1 MALSELSLS
10 RFNTFTGLMRFEL
23 IDKKKLRREYSFGS
37 LDQSELEVTPYLQF
51 VKWFKEAENSDQ
63 IIEPNAMTISTVD
76 ENSFPSSR
84 VVLLKQIKERSL
96 IFFTNY
102 NSDKGKSLDKNA
114 NICASFYWPPLERQ
128 VIIKGYAK
136 KISSVES
143 EDYFNSRPFESQAAA
158 IISNQSEDID
168 SYESLLEKYN
178 SFIEQNKNTK
188 LNRPN
193 NWGGIEIFINQIEF
207 WQGRKNRL
215 HNRVL
220 CNFQKDTWEYKLLS
234 P

>member
-1 MALSELSLS
+1 MELFNYRKSYTKDKLSINDIGDNPIE
-10 RFNTFTGLMRFEL
+10 F
-23 IDKKKLRREYSFGS
+23 
-37 LDQSELEVTPYLQF
+37 F

-76 ENSFPSSR
+76 ENYFPSSR

-102 NSDKGKSLDKNA
+102 NSNKGKSLDKNK

-128 VIIKGYAK
+128 VIIKGSAK

-143 EDYFNSRPFESQAAA
+143 ENYFNSRPFESQAAA

-178 SFIEQNKNTK
+178 SFIEQNKNSK
-188 LNRPN
+188 LKRPN

-220 CNFQKDTWEYKLLS
+220 CNFQKDTWDYKLLS

>member
-1 MALSELSLS
+1 MELFNYRKSYTKDKLSI
-10 RFNTFTGLMRFEL
+10 NDIGGNP
-23 IDKKKLRREYSFGS
+23 IDF
-37 LDQSELEVTPYLQF
+37 F

-76 ENSFPSSR
+76 ENSSPSSR

-102 NSDKGKSLDKNA
+102 NSNKGKSLDKNE

-128 VIIKGYAK
+128 VIIKGNAK

-188 LNRPN
+188 LKRPN

-207 WQGRKNRL
+207 WQGRNNRL

>member
-1 MALSELSLS
+1 MELFNYRKSYTKDKLSI
-10 RFNTFTGLMRFEL
+10 NDIGGNP
-23 IDKKKLRREYSFGS
+23 IDF
-37 LDQSELEVTPYLQF
+37 F

-76 ENSFPSSR
+76 ENSSPSSR

-102 NSDKGKSLDKNA
+102 NSNKGKSLDKNE

-128 VIIKGYAK
+128 VIIKGNAK
-136 KISSVES
+136 KISSIES

-168 SYESLLEKYN
+168 TYESLLEKYN

-188 LNRPN
+188 LKRPN

-220 CNFQKDTWEYKLLS
+220 CNFQKDTWDYKLLS

>member
-1 MALSELSLS
+1 MEL
-10 RFNTFTGLMRFEL
+10 FNYRKSYTKDKFSINDIGDNP
-23 IDKKKLRREYSFGS
+23 IDF
-37 LDQSELEVTPYLQF
+37 F

-76 ENSFPSSR
+76 ENYSPSSR

-102 NSDKGKSLDKNA
+102 NSNKGKSLDKNE

-128 VIIKGYAK
+128 VIIKGNAK

-188 LNRPN
+188 LKRPN

>member
-1 MALSELSLS
+1 MELFNYRKSYTKDKLSI
-10 RFNTFTGLMRFEL
+10 NDIGDNP
-23 IDKKKLRREYSFGS
+23 IDF
-37 LDQSELEVTPYLQF
+37 F

-102 NSDKGKSLDKNA
+102 NSNKGKSLDKNE

-220 CNFQKDTWEYKLLS
+220 CNFQKDTWDYKLLS

>member
-1 MALSELSLS
+1 MELFNYRKSYTKNKLSI
-10 RFNTFTGLMRFEL
+10 NDIGDNP
-23 IDKKKLRREYSFGS
+23 IDF
-37 LDQSELEVTPYLQF
+37 F

-102 NSDKGKSLDKNA
+102 NSNKGKSLDKNE

-143 EDYFNSRPFESQAAA
+143 EDYFNSRPFESKAAA

-188 LNRPN
+188 LKRPN

>member
-1 MALSELSLS
+1 MELFNYRKSYTKDKLSM
-10 RFNTFTGLMRFEL
+10 NDIGDNP
-23 IDKKKLRREYSFGS
+23 IDF
-37 LDQSELEVTPYLQF
+37 F

-102 NSDKGKSLDKNA
+102 NSNKGKSLDKNE

-128 VIIKGYAK
+128 VIIKGNAK

-178 SFIEQNKNTK
+178 SFIEKNKNTK
-188 LNRPN
+188 LKRPN

>member
-1 MALSELSLS
+1 MMELFNYRKSYTKDKLSM
-10 RFNTFTGLMRFEL
+10 NDIGDNP
-23 IDKKKLRREYSFGS
+23 IDF
-37 LDQSELEVTPYLQF
+37 F

-102 NSDKGKSLDKNA
+102 NSNKGKSLDKNE

-188 LNRPN
+188 LKRPN

>member
-1 MALSELSLS
+1 M
-10 RFNTFTGLMRFEL
+10 NDIGDNP
-23 IDKKKLRREYSFGS
+23 IDF
-37 LDQSELEVTPYLQF
+37 F

-102 NSDKGKSLDKNA
+102 NSNKGKSLDKNE

-188 LNRPN
+188 LKRPN

>member
-1 MALSELSLS
+1 MELFNYRKSYTKDKLSI
-10 RFNTFTGLMRFEL
+10 NDIGDNP
-23 IDKKKLRREYSFGS
+23 IDF
-37 LDQSELEVTPYLQF
+37 F

-102 NSDKGKSLDKNA
+102 NSNKGKSLDKNE

-128 VIIKGYAK
+128 VIIKGNAK
-136 KISSVES
+136 KISSIES

-178 SFIEQNKNTK
+178 SFIDQNKNTK
-188 LNRPN
+188 LKRPN

>member
-1 MALSELSLS
+1 MMELFNYRKSYTKDKLSI
-10 RFNTFTGLMRFEL
+10 NDIGDNP
-23 IDKKKLRREYSFGS
+23 IDF
-37 LDQSELEVTPYLQF
+37 F

-102 NSDKGKSLDKNA
+102 NSNKGKSLDKNE

-128 VIIKGYAK
+128 VIIKGNAK
-136 KISSVES
+136 KISSIES

-188 LNRPN
+188 LKRPN

>member
-1 MALSELSLS
+1 MELFNYRKSYTKNKLSINDIGDNPVD
-10 RFNTFTGLMRFEL
+10 F
-23 IDKKKLRREYSFGS
+23 
-37 LDQSELEVTPYLQF
+37 F

-102 NSDKGKSLDKNA
+102 NSNKGKSLDKNE

-178 SFIEQNKNTK
+178 SFIEKNKNTK
-188 LNRPN
+188 LKRPN

-220 CNFQKDTWEYKLLS
+220 CNFQKDTWDYKLLS

>member
-1 MALSELSLS
+1 MELFNYRKSYNKDKLSINDIGENPIN
-10 RFNTFTGLMRFEL
+10 F
-23 IDKKKLRREYSFGS
+23 
-37 LDQSELEVTPYLQF
+37 F

-102 NSDKGKSLDKNA
+102 NSNKGKSLDKNK

-168 SYESLLEKYN
+168 SYESLLEIYN

-188 LNRPN
+188 LKKPN

-220 CNFQKDTWEYKLLS
+220 CNFQDDTWEYKLLS

>member
-1 MALSELSLS
+1 MELFNYRKSYTKDKLSI
-10 RFNTFTGLMRFEL
+10 NDIGGNP
-23 IDKKKLRREYSFGS
+23 IDF
-37 LDQSELEVTPYLQF
+37 F

-102 NSDKGKSLDKNA
+102 NSNKGKSLDKNE

-128 VIIKGYAK
+128 VIIKGNAK
-136 KISSVES
+136 KISSIES

>member
-1 MALSELSLS
+1 MELFNYRKSYTKDKLSI
-10 RFNTFTGLMRFEL
+10 NDIGDNP
-23 IDKKKLRREYSFGS
+23 IDF
-37 LDQSELEVTPYLQF
+37 F

-76 ENSFPSSR
+76 ENSIPSSR

-96 IFFTNY
+96 VFFTNY
-102 NSDKGKSLDKNA
+102 NSNKGKSLDKNE

-128 VIIKGYAK
+128 VIIKGNAK
-136 KISSVES
+136 KISKVES
-143 EDYFNSRPFESQAAA
+143 EDYFDSRPFESQAAA

-168 SYESLLEKYN
+168 SYESLLEIYN

-188 LNRPN
+188 LKRPN

-220 CNFQKDTWEYKLLS
+220 CNFQKDSWEYKLLS

>member
-1 MALSELSLS
+1 MELFNYRKSYTKDKLSI
-10 RFNTFTGLMRFEL
+10 NDIGDNP
-23 IDKKKLRREYSFGS
+23 IDF
-37 LDQSELEVTPYLQF
+37 F

-102 NSDKGKSLDKNA
+102 NSNKGKSLDRNE

-143 EDYFNSRPFESQAAA
+143 EDYFNSRPFESKAAA

-188 LNRPN
+188 LKRPN

>member
-1 MALSELSLS
+1 MELFNYRKSYTKNKLSM
-10 RFNTFTGLMRFEL
+10 NDIGDNP
-23 IDKKKLRREYSFGS
+23 IDF
-37 LDQSELEVTPYLQF
+37 F

-76 ENSFPSSR
+76 EKSFPSSR

-96 IFFTNY
+96 VFFTNY
-102 NSDKGKSLDKNA
+102 NSNKGKSLDKNE

-136 KISSVES
+136 KISSIES
-143 EDYFNSRPFESQAAA
+143 EDYFNSRPFKSQAAA

-188 LNRPN
+188 LKRPN

>member
-1 MALSELSLS
+1 MELFNYRKSYTKDKLSINDIGDNPIN
-10 RFNTFTGLMRFEL
+10 F
-23 IDKKKLRREYSFGS
+23 
-37 LDQSELEVTPYLQF
+37 F

-76 ENSFPSSR
+76 ENYFPSSR

-102 NSDKGKSLDKNA
+102 NSNKGKSLDKNE

-128 VIIKGYAK
+128 VIIKGNAK
-136 KISSVES
+136 KISSAES

-178 SFIEQNKNTK
+178 SFIEQNKNSK
-188 LNRPN
+188 LKRPN

>member
-1 MALSELSLS
+1 MELYNYRKSYTKDKLSINDIGDNPVD
-10 RFNTFTGLMRFEL
+10 F
-23 IDKKKLRREYSFGS
+23 
-37 LDQSELEVTPYLQF
+37 F

-102 NSDKGKSLDKNA
+102 NSNKGKSLDKNE

-128 VIIKGYAK
+128 VIIKGNAK

-188 LNRPN
+188 LKRPN

>member
-1 MALSELSLS
+1 M
-10 RFNTFTGLMRFEL
+10 NDIGDNP
-23 IDKKKLRREYSFGS
+23 IDF
-37 LDQSELEVTPYLQF
+37 F
-51 VKWFKEAENSDQ
+51 MKWFKEAENSDQ

-76 ENSFPSSR
+76 ENSSPSSR

-102 NSDKGKSLDKNA
+102 NSNKGKSLDKNE

-128 VIIKGYAK
+128 VIIKGNAK

-143 EDYFNSRPFESQAAA
+143 EDYFNSRPFESKAAA

-178 SFIEQNKNTK
+178 SFIEKNKNTK
-188 LNRPN
+188 LKRPN

-220 CNFQKDTWEYKLLS
+220 CNFQKDAWEYKLLS

>member
-1 MALSELSLS
+1 MELYNYRKSYTKDKLSINDIGDNPVD
-10 RFNTFTGLMRFEL
+10 F
-23 IDKKKLRREYSFGS
+23 
-37 LDQSELEVTPYLQF
+37 F

-76 ENSFPSSR
+76 EKSFPSSR

-102 NSDKGKSLDKNA
+102 NSNKGKSLDKNE

-128 VIIKGYAK
+128 VIIKGNAK

-143 EDYFNSRPFESQAAA
+143 DDYFNSRPFESQAAA

-188 LNRPN
+188 LKRPN

-220 CNFQKDTWEYKLLS
+220 CVFQKDTWEYKLLS

>member
-1 MALSELSLS
+1 MELFNYRKSYTKDKLSI
-10 RFNTFTGLMRFEL
+10 NDIGDNP
-23 IDKKKLRREYSFGS
+23 IDF
-37 LDQSELEVTPYLQF
+37 F

-102 NSDKGKSLDKNA
+102 NSNKGKSLDKNE

-128 VIIKGYAK
+128 VIIKGNAK

-143 EDYFNSRPFESQAAA
+143 EYYFNSRPFESQAAA

-188 LNRPN
+188 LKRPN

>member
-1 MALSELSLS
+1 MELFNYRKSYTKDKLSI
-10 RFNTFTGLMRFEL
+10 NDIGDNP
-23 IDKKKLRREYSFGS
+23 IDF
-37 LDQSELEVTPYLQF
+37 F

-102 NSDKGKSLDKNA
+102 NSNKGKSLDKNE

-128 VIIKGYAK
+128 VIIKGNAK
-136 KISSVES
+136 KISSIES

-158 IISNQSEDID
+158 VISNQSEDID

-188 LNRPN
+188 LKRPN

-220 CNFQKDTWEYKLLS
+220 CNFQKDTWDYKLLS

>member
-1 MALSELSLS
+1 MELYNYRKSYTKDKLSINDIGDNPVD
-10 RFNTFTGLMRFEL
+10 F
-23 IDKKKLRREYSFGS
+23 
-37 LDQSELEVTPYLQF
+37 F

-76 ENSFPSSR
+76 EKSFPSSR

-102 NSDKGKSLDKNA
+102 NSNKGKSLDKNA

-178 SFIEQNKNTK
+178 SFIEKNKNTK
-188 LNRPN
+188 LKRPN

-220 CNFQKDTWEYKLLS
+220 CNFQKDTWDYKLLS